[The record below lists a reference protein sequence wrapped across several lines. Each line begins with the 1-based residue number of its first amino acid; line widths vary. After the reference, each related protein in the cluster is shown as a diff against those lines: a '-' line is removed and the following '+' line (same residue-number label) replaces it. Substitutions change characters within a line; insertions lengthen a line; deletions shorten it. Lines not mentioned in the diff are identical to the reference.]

1 MRLRLNLLPVVNTL
15 PSLVLIS
22 PEKREMQFVK
32 FIAWYVVVTCV
43 KVYVIWVEAPH
54 LSHHLAMFDG
64 YCSSASGVI
73 TYSICR
79 VTSRLCK
86 WGIIGTEVVEI

>member
-22 PEKREMQFVK
+22 LVKREIQFVK
-32 FIAWYVVVTCV
+32 FITWYVVVTCV
-43 KVYVIWVEAPH
+43 KGYVIWVEAPH

-64 YCSSASGVI
+64 YCSSASGDI
-73 TYSICR
+73 TFNL
-79 VTSRLCK
+79 SRDLK
-86 WGIIGTEVVEI
+86 TL